1 MPFWPDPNDATV
13 VLGLV
18 PEAALK
24 MPEANN
30 EGKRQ
35 AQIRTEAMAHKKL
48 VADGTLLPHTEAEE
62 ARWHG
67 QHKIGAGAHG
77 SVVLWVQV
85 DEQDR
90 IVKVR
95 MLHSIVRVSMLIAVS
110 A

>member
-1 MPFWPDPNDATV
+1 
-13 VLGLV
+13 
-18 PEAALK
+18 

-30 EGKRQ
+30 ERKQQ

-90 IVKVR
+90 IVKAR